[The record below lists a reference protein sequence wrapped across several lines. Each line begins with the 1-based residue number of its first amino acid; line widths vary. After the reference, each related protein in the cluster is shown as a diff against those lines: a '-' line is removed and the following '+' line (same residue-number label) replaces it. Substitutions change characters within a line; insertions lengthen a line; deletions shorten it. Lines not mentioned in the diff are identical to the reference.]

1 MAWQRVALRVP
12 AEDAERVSDALLEAG
27 ALSVDVADAAA
38 GLAHERPMFGEP
50 GAEATGAWD
59 DNQVTALFAPDVD
72 AEAAVRAA
80 LGPDVHPEVSSVEE
94 QDWVRLTQDQFEPI
108 AVTPRLW
115 IVPTWHE
122 PVDPAALNLRL
133 DPGLAFGTGS
143 HPTTRLCLRWLDR
156 HLAAGASVIDY
167 GCGSGV
173 LAIAARLLGAG
184 TVAGVDID
192 PQAVI
197 ASRDNA
203 ARNGVAATFFEPD
216 AFAPPP
222 ADVVVANILSNPLR
236 VLAPLICGLARSGGA
251 VVLSGILSA
260 QRDLVA
266 ESYRPWLDLQP
277 AEEEEGWVC
286 LWGIKR

>member
-38 GLAHERPMFGEP
+38 GHAHERPLFGEP
-50 GAEATGAWD
+50 GGESAGVWD
-59 DNQVTALFAPDVD
+59 DNEVTALFAPDVD
-72 AEAAVRAA
+72 AGATVRAA
-80 LGPDVHPEVSSVEE
+80 LGLDAEPFVSTVEE
-94 QDWVRLTQDQFEPI
+94 QDWVRLTQDQFAPI
-108 AVTPRLW
+108 AVTSRLW
-115 IVPTWHE
+115 IVPTWCE
-122 PVDPAALNLRL
+122 PVDRTAVNLRL

-156 HLAAGASVIDY
+156 NLVPGASVIDY

-173 LAIAARLLGAG
+173 LAIAAKLLGAG
-184 TVAGVDID
+184 AVTGVDID
-192 PQAVI
+192 SQAVI

-203 ARNGVAATFFEPD
+203 ARNGVLATFSEPD
-216 AFAPPP
+216 AFAPAP

-236 VLAPLICGLARSGGA
+236 VLAPLLCGLARGGGA
-251 VVLSGILSA
+251 VVLSGILAA
-260 QRDLVA
+260 QRELVA
-266 ESYRPWLDLQP
+266 DAYRPWLDLQP

-286 LWGIKR
+286 LWGFKR

>member
-38 GLAHERPMFGEP
+38 GLAHERPLFGEP
-50 GAEATGAWD
+50 GGDTTGAWD

-72 AEAAVRAA
+72 VDAAVRAV
-80 LGPDVHPEVSSVEE
+80 LGPDVHPEVSAVEE

-115 IVPTWHE
+115 IVPTWHD

-184 TVAGVDID
+184 PVTGVDID
-192 PQAVI
+192 PQAVV

-216 AFAPPP
+216 DFAPPP

-266 ESYRPWLDLQP
+266 EAYRPWLELQP

>member
-1 MAWQRVALRVP
+1 
-12 AEDAERVSDALLEAG
+12 
-27 ALSVDVADAAA
+27 VDV
-38 GLAHERPMFGEP
+38 
-50 GAEATGAWD
+50 T
-59 DNQVTALFAPDVD
+59 
-72 AEAAVRAA
+72 AAVRTA
-80 LGPDVHPEVSSVEE
+80 LGPDAHPEVSSVEE

-108 AVTPRLW
+108 AVTSRLW

-156 HLAAGASVIDY
+156 HLAAGASVVDY

-173 LAIAARLLGAG
+173 LAIAAGLLGAG
-184 TVAGVDID
+184 TVSGVDID
-192 PQAVI
+192 PRAVI

-203 ARNGVAATFFEPD
+203 ARNGVAAMFFEP
-216 AFAPPP
+216 
-222 ADVVVANILSNPLR
+222 DVVVANILSNPLR

-251 VVLSGILSA
+251 VVLSGILSE

-266 ESYRPWLDLQP
+266 EAYRPWLDLQP
-277 AEEEEGWVC
+277 AQEEEGWVC

>member
-38 GLAHERPMFGEP
+38 GLAHERPIFGEP

-80 LGPDVHPEVSSVEE
+80 LGPDAHPEVSSVEE

-173 LAIAARLLGAG
+173 LAIAAKLLGAG
-184 TVAGVDID
+184 TVTGVDID

-266 ESYRPWLDLQP
+266 ESYRAWLDLQP

>member
-38 GLAHERPMFGEP
+38 GHAHERPLFGEP
-50 GAEATGAWD
+50 GGEPAGAWD
-59 DNQVTALFAPDVD
+59 DNEVTALFAPDVD
-72 AEAAVRAA
+72 AGATVRAA
-80 LGPDVHPEVSSVEE
+80 LGLDAEPDVSTVEE
-94 QDWVRLTQDQFEPI
+94 QDWVRLTQDQFAPI
-108 AVTPRLW
+108 AVTSRLW
-115 IVPTWHE
+115 VVPTWCE
-122 PVDPAALNLRL
+122 PVDRAALNLRL

-156 HLAAGASVIDY
+156 HLVAGASVIDY

-173 LAIAARLLGAG
+173 LAIAAKLLGAG
-184 TVAGVDID
+184 MVTGVDID
-192 PQAVI
+192 PQAVV

-203 ARNGVAATFFEPD
+203 ARNGVTATFSEPD
-216 AFAPPP
+216 AFAPAP

-251 VVLSGILSA
+251 VVLSGILAA
-260 QRDLVA
+260 QRELVA
-266 ESYRPWLDLQP
+266 DAYRPWLDLQP

-286 LWGIKR
+286 LLGLKR

>member
-1 MAWQRVALRVP
+1 MAWHRVALRVP

-50 GAEATGAWD
+50 GAGAAGAWD

-72 AEAAVRAA
+72 VTAAVRTA
-80 LGPDVHPEVSSVEE
+80 LGPDAHPEVSSVEE

-108 AVTPRLW
+108 AVTSRLW

-156 HLAAGASVIDY
+156 HLAAGASVVDY

-173 LAIAARLLGAG
+173 LAIAAGLLGAG
-184 TVAGVDID
+184 TVSGVDID
-192 PQAVI
+192 PRAVI

-203 ARNGVAATFFEPD
+203 ARNGVAAMFFEPD
-216 AFAPPP
+216 VFAPPP

-251 VVLSGILSA
+251 VVLSGILSE

-266 ESYRPWLDLQP
+266 EAYRPWLDLQP
-277 AEEEEGWVC
+277 AQEEEGWVC